1 MRLYPNY
8 NSGVL
13 QFKQDTAPARKKRLC
28 VLTARETRALLIK
41 QIEGLRAVPPATCCS
56 RRGVEEIPLGRPC
69 SYSWLET
76 KS

>member
-1 MRLYPNY
+1 MWLYSNY
-8 NSGVL
+8 HSGVL
-13 QFKQDTAPARKKRLC
+13 RFKQGTALAWKKRLC
-28 VLTARETRALLIK
+28 VLTARETRALLVK
-41 QIEGLRAVPPATCCS
+41 QTEGFCAVPPATCCS